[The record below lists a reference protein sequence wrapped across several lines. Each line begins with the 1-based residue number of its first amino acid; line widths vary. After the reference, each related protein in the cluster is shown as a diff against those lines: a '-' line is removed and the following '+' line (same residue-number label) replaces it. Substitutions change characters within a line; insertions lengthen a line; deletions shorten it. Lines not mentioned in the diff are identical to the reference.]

1 VDYRADDDVWLRH
14 AFALA
19 SRARA
24 SGDQPFGAALVGHD
38 GTLLLEALN
47 SRNRERDIAAHAEM
61 QLVREAVRSVPFADL
76 PACTLYASTEPCM
89 MCAGVIAWSGIGRVV
104 FGLSQVRLNQV
115 PVGRPPRFGVPTVL
129 ADLLAGVQ
137 PPIEVVGP
145 LLEDEALG
153 PHAGYWT

>member
-1 VDYRADDDVWLRH
+1 VDVLGGDERWLRH
-14 AFALA
+14 TFALA
-19 SRARA
+19 ARSRAG
-24 SGDQPFGAALVGHD
+24 GDQPFGAALVGAD

-47 SRNRERDIAAHAEM
+47 ARNRDRDIAAHAEM
-61 QLVREAVRSVPFADL
+61 QLVREAVHAVPFPDL

-129 ADLLAGVQ
+129 ANLLAGVQ

-145 LLEDEALG
+145 LLEDEALE